1 MTPIAGLI
9 IAIIAG
15 LIVRNG
21 RRATAVLIVPW
32 LVVLAY
38 QSWYI
43 ASGRAISPPGTVT
56 DFPSAIGYWLVQA
69 VILLPALGIAAQ
81 LGASGSSRQPRG
93 SDSLARRAGIATAL
107 GLATAVIVILLGF
120 VWFRQQGGTVFA
132 GHHSSEGSPPLSG
145 TDRVLPHL
153 RRPRRDDAAAAA
165 RGQGRAAGRA
175 GAAGNGS
182 RRQPGVTDRVRVH
195 NVSTVRGGWR

>member
-1 MTPIAGLI
+1 MTPIAGFI

-15 LIVRNG
+15 LTMRNG
-21 RRATAVLIVPW
+21 RRATAVVIAPW

-81 LGASGSSRQPRG
+81 LGRSGSSLRLGG
-93 SDSLARRAGIATAL
+93 SDSPARQAAIASAL
-107 GLATAVIVILLGF
+107 GLAVSVLVILLGF
-120 VWFRQQGGTVFA
+120 VWFRQEGGTVFA
-132 GHHSSEGSPPLSG
+132 GHHSSEGSPPLIG
-145 TDRVLPHL
+145 TAGLIVSYVTCAGLGLMAL
-153 RRPRRDDAAAAA
+153 RRRRTAKAAQLTRSAEEEAAAGAS
-165 RGQGRAAGRA
+165 RG
-175 GAAGNGS
+175 
-182 RRQPGVTDRVRVH
+182 
-195 NVSTVRGGWR
+195 

>member
-81 LGASGSSRQPRG
+81 LGASGPSRQPRG
-93 SDSLARRAGIATAL
+93 SDSLARRAGIATAI

-132 GHHSSEGSPPLSG
+132 GHHSSEGSPPLIG
-145 TDRVLPHL
+145 TAGLIVSYLTCAGLGVMTL
-153 RRPRRDDAAAAA
+153 RRRHAA
-165 RGQGRAAGRA
+165 RAARQAGPAQQETAAGA
-175 GAAGNGS
+175 S
-182 RRQPGVTDRVRVH
+182 RG
-195 NVSTVRGGWR
+195 